1 MKFTRWLIVPA
12 LILPCFA
19 RGSLRGGVDDEKS
32 PLARIPADARIVIQL
47 RGIERTKER
56 LVTMIQTDAPNLGPR
71 AQAHFEGLIRMALK
85 GRFQKGLARDG
96 PHFMVYLES
105 PKPGNEQ
112 VNLGFLLS
120 VANYEEF
127 LAGWLQPDEKEAVKR
142 EPGGF
147 DTVVAGK
154 EAFYLIDRHDYVVL
168 SQRREF
174 VTRLAKTQA
183 GLNTILSKEQ
193 TRKFLDADLSV
204 YVDVGT
210 VNKELGKG
218 DCRRDP
224 RDQPVHPTQD

>member
-1 MKFTRWLIVPA
+1 
-12 LILPCFA
+12 
-19 RGSLRGGVDDEKS
+19 
-32 PLARIPADARIVIQL
+32 
-47 RGIERTKER
+47 
-56 LVTMIQTDAPNLGPR
+56 
-71 AQAHFEGLIRMALK
+71 
-85 GRFQKGLARDG
+85 
-96 PHFMVYLES
+96 
-105 PKPGNEQ
+105 
-112 VNLGFLLS
+112 
-120 VANYEEF
+120 
-127 LAGWLQPDEKEAVKR
+127 AVKR

-210 VNKELGKG
+210 VNKELDKG
-218 DCRRDP
+218 IAAAIPGISQYIQLRSEVEGFPAAAAKRVSAEVCRAIDDTDRCLLTMEAKPKGLGIHAFFKLRRGTNTDRLLRAFKPSPHDP
-224 RDQPVHPTQD
+224 LARLPTGQTNYFGVQ